1 MLLTEL
7 TPKNV
12 SFSSSNAEN
21 HPNPNLKSSN
31 YALIKTKNPPKRRI
45 LSPCFSKVSIKMA
58 DNPVGNRGRMV
69 GGRAIFQLVFTNQS
83 VKPGELAG
91 FFNDSVLTHVLDVVP
106 SPAILDF
113 HVAGDKPSELFGR
126 HGAFFTVQ
134 FSSQCF

>member
-7 TPKNV
+7 PPKNV
-12 SFSSSNAEN
+12 SFYSSETEK
-21 HPNPNLKSSN
+21 HPNRTLNSSN
-31 YALIKTKNPPKRRI
+31 YTRIKTKNPPKWRI

-69 GGRAIFQLVFTNQS
+69 GCRAIFQLVFTNQG

-91 FFNDSVLTHVLDVVP
+91 LFNDSVLTHVLDVVP

-126 HGAFFTVQ
+126 HGAFLTVQ
-134 FSSQCF
+134 FSRQCF